1 MGMQL
6 VHRLCVCGVAKHT
19 QMRGEESEKRQDM
32 WYVIQVMSGEERRTL
47 ELCRAL
53 IDQPADC
60 ELFLPEIEAMKR
72 YRGEWHK
79 EKRIMFPGYLFVVT
93 DYLEQLI
100 LTLNKIP
107 KLTKVLGCERTPV
120 SLKEEEIELLQRVM
134 NQDHVVEVS
143 EGFLEGDQLVVMAG
157 PMKGMEGMVKRIDRH
172 KRLAWLEVELFGRL
186 VEAVMG
192 IEVVGR
198 KDEEGVYH

>member
-1 MGMQL
+1 MQP
-6 VHRLCVCGVAKHT
+6 VHRLCACGMAKHAQT
-19 QMRGEESEKRQDM
+19 KYEESMKRQGM

-47 ELCRAL
+47 ELCKAL
-53 IDQPADC
+53 IDQPSDC

-72 YRGEWHK
+72 YHGEWHK

-120 SLKEEEIELLQRVM
+120 PLKEEEIELLQRVM
-134 NQDHVVEVS
+134 NHDHVVEVS

-172 KRLAWLEVELFGRL
+172 KRLAWFEVELFGRL